1 MMGSHHLV
9 TVCMFCLLCATH
21 STCSAHTEVSHKG
34 LRRMQDLR
42 HEKFKDSENVN
53 INRSHMRNLARIRKS
68 AEVPQVEN
76 VIDERNKLDSIEN
89 RLSPDVIPISNHI
102 LIDNKLTTDSIRKF
116 DGKCSDSACAVSA
129 DELSKTTFSE
139 DKRLVKHR
147 QTKVKRDAHLLD
159 VENPK
164 PSESNSNSRDGEVSY
179 NPILKDIDVNFYIRK
194 LFSQFG
200 DTNTMTMN
208 LEGFERM
215 LRELDLK
222 KMLLEERIVTPGGF
236 QSPPVESVVN
246 GVRSNSTNVTVSV
259 FFFHMNNFEFF
270 NLILLI
276 HFSVC

>member
-1 MMGSHHLV
+1 MGSHHLV

-21 STCSAHTEVSHKG
+21 SSCSAHTELSHKG

-42 HEKFKDSENVN
+42 HEKFKVSDNESGNRNYLRN
-53 INRSHMRNLARIRKS
+53 IARIKKS
-68 AEVPQVEN
+68 VEVPQVEN

-102 LIDNKLTTDSIRKF
+102 LINNKLMTDSIRKF
-116 DGKCSDSACAVSA
+116 DGKCDGFACAISA

-147 QTKVKRDAHLLD
+147 QTRAKRNAHLLD
-159 VENPK
+159 TENPK
-164 PSESNSNSRDGEVSY
+164 PLESGSDGRDEVSY
-179 NPILKDIDVNFYIRK
+179 NPILKEIDVNFYIHK

-200 DTNTMTMN
+200 DINTMTMN

-222 KMLLEERIVTPGGF
+222 KMLLEERIVTPSGL
-236 QSPPVESVVN
+236 QSPPVESAVN
-246 GVRSNSTNVTVSV
+246 GVRSNSTNVTVSKL
-259 FFFHMNNFEFF
+259 FSYESFQTWTKIK
-270 NLILLI
+270 LY
-276 HFSVC
+276 FSV